1 MTQTVFCS
9 GFAGPE
15 ALFPGLSGRTRFVA
29 PFLDGDEAFVLGRL
43 MEGGDVLAGWS
54 TGAHLILK
62 HATAL
67 FPRYGRVVLFA
78 PFLRFA
84 DCYPLRAVRAMAAG
98 MAADPAATIAAFWQ
112 NCAVDAPP
120 AYDPAWTGAL
130 AAGLDY
136 LLASEAAVPEVAAGH
151 ATVVSGAADRIVR
164 ASAVDKVL
172 AALPAAA
179 HVVHPGGHWP
189 RPALVEGLLWP

>member
-29 PFLDGDEAFVLGRL
+29 PFLDGDEALVVSRL
-43 MEGGDVLAGWS
+43 LAGGDVLAGWS
-54 TGAHLILK
+54 TGAHIILK
-62 HATAL
+62 HAAAL
-67 FPRYGRVVLFA
+67 FPRYERVTLIA

-98 MAADPAATIAAFWQ
+98 MKGDPAATIAAFWQ
-112 NCAVDAPP
+112 NCAVAAPP
-120 AYDPAWTGAL
+120 AYDAAWTGAL
-130 AAGLDY
+130 TAGLDY
-136 LLASEAAVPEVAAGH
+136 LLTSEATVPDVAAGH
-151 ATVVSGAADRIVR
+151 ATVVSGVADRIVR
-164 ASAVDKVL
+164 ASAADKVL
-172 AALPAAA
+172 AALPGAA

-189 RPALVEGLLWP
+189 CPELLEGLLWS

>member
-15 ALFPGLSGRTRFVA
+15 ALFPGLSGRAHFVA
-29 PFLDGDEAFVLGRL
+29 PFLDGDEAVVVKQL
-43 MEGGDVLAGWS
+43 MDGGDVLAGWS
-54 TGAHLILK
+54 TGAHIILK
-62 HATAL
+62 HASTL
-67 FPRYGRVVLFA
+67 FPRYGKVVLVA

-84 DCYPLRAVRAMAAG
+84 DCYPLRAVRGMAAG
-98 MAADPAATIAAFWQ
+98 MQADPAGTIAAFWQ
-112 NCAVDAPP
+112 NCAVDTPP

-130 AAGLDY
+130 TAGLDY
-136 LLASEAAVPEVAAGH
+136 LLASEAAVPGVAAGH
-151 ATVVSGAADRIVR
+151 VTVVSGTADRIVR

-172 AALPAAA
+172 AALPGAV

-189 RPALVEGLLWP
+189 RPQLLEELLRP

>member
-29 PFLDGDEAFVLGRL
+29 PFLDGDEALVVGRL

-54 TGAHLILK
+54 TGAHIILK
-62 HATAL
+62 HAAAL
-67 FPRYGRVVLFA
+67 FPRYGRIVLLA

-98 MAADPAATIAAFWQ
+98 MKADPAATIAAFWQ

-120 AYDPAWTGAL
+120 AYNPAWTGAL
-130 AAGLDY
+130 TAGLDY
-136 LLASEAAVPEVAAGH
+136 LLASEAAVPNVAADH
-151 ATVVSGAADRIVR
+151 VTVVSGAADRIVR
-164 ASAVDKVL
+164 ALAVDKVL
-172 AALPAAA
+172 AALPGAA

-189 RPALVEGLLWP
+189 RPQLLEGWLWP

>member
-43 MEGGDVLAGWS
+43 MGGGDVLAGWS

-67 FPRYGRVVLFA
+67 FPRYGRVVLLA

-130 AAGLDY
+130 TAGLDY
-136 LLASEAAVPEVAAGH
+136 LLASEAAVPGVAANH
-151 ATVVSGAADRIVR
+151 VTVVSGAADRIVR
-164 ASAVDKVL
+164 ASAVEKVL
-172 AALPAAA
+172 AALPGAA
-179 HVVHPGGHWP
+179 HVIHPGGHWP
-189 RPALVEGLLWP
+189 RPQLLEGWLWP

>member
-15 ALFPGLSGRTRFVA
+15 ALFPGLAGRTRFVA
-29 PFLDGDEAFVLGRL
+29 PFLDGDEALVVGRL

-54 TGAHLILK
+54 TGAHIILK
-62 HATAL
+62 HAVAL
-67 FPRYGRVVLFA
+67 FPRYERVTLIA

-84 DCYPLRAVRAMAAG
+84 DCYPARAVRAMAAG
-98 MAADPAATIAAFWQ
+98 MKADPAGTIAAFWQ
-112 NCAVDAPP
+112 NCAVAAPP
-120 AYDPAWTGAL
+120 AFDPAWTGAL
-130 AAGLDY
+130 TAGLDY
-136 LLASEAAVPEVAAGH
+136 LLTSEAAVPNVAAGH

-164 ASAVDKVL
+164 ALAVDKVL
-172 AALPAAA
+172 AALPGAA

-189 RPALVEGLLWP
+189 CPELLEGLLWS